1 MLHFD
6 KEVELLQ
13 DVTTS
18 HDKLAKGID
27 EISVGDAPHNS
38 GSGRK
43 RDDQDPQQPHFFF
56 GGSMLYDAIFLSSDE
71 VLKGQQG
78 RKAVVLFSDGV
89 DRDSK
94 TSLQRAIESA
104 QRADTLVYCVYVA
117 PEREEQQ
124 PEGGGGRRG
133 GGGYPGGG
141 GRLAIPAVA
150 GHFPAAVIR
159 AAAGGGGDQRALRA
173 RTRPMAKRFCS
184 RLQKRPAEDILSFQK
199 S

>member
-1 MLHFD
+1 
-6 KEVELLQ
+6 
-13 DVTTS
+13 
-18 HDKLAKGID
+18 
-27 EISVGDAPHNS
+27 
-38 GSGRK
+38 
-43 RDDQDPQQPHFFF
+43 
-56 GGSMLYDAIFLSSDE
+56 MLYDAIFLSSDE

-78 RKAVVLFSDGV
+78 RKAMVLFSDGV

-94 TSLQRAIESA
+94 TSLPRAIESA

-124 PEGGGGRRG
+124 QQGGGGRQRWWRRLSG

-141 GRLAIPAVA
+141 G
-150 GHFPAAVIR
+150 HFPAAVIL
-159 AAAGGGGDQRALRA
+159 AAVAVGGDRRALRA

-184 RLQKRPAEDILSFQK
+184 RLQKKPAENILSFQK